1 MSLPNFSLLP
11 TREVGELVSDRSKD
25 IVEPL
30 MKPQWYV
37 RCDEMGRQ
45 AAEAVRSGE
54 LKIIPEAHLKTWFN
68 WMDNIRDWCI
78 SRQLWWG
85 HRIPAYFVTVN
96 DPSVPPGED
105 TDGKYWVSGRSENE
119 ALQKASRV
127 FGVSEV
133 KISLRRDEDVLDTWF
148 SSGLF
153 PFSIFGW
160 PNQNEDLQ
168 VFYPGTLLET
178 GHDILFFWVARMVM
192 LGLKLTGKLPFKEVY
207 LHAVVRDAHGRK
219 MSKSLGNVIDPLDVI
234 TGISLEGLHAQLA
247 DSNLDQAETERAK
260 QGQKSDYPNG
270 IPECGTDALRF
281 ALCAYTSQGRDIN
294 LDVNRILGYRHFCNK
309 LWNATKFAIR
319 GLGDHFKPE
328 PQFQECLKPVFN
340 SNDARAIL
348 ISRNTLY
355 TCLDGGLR
363 LLSPFMPF
371 VTEELFQRLPRRSEQ
386 TPPSICVTTYP
397 DSAEFSWRNDDIDR
411 NMEFI
416 MTVIKTIRSLR
427 ADYNLTKTKADCYL
441 QCLDSETVAI
451 VTQFIPYIQTL
462 SSSNTVSAFKDGEP
476 PAGCA
481 VAIASD
487 KCTVNLL
494 LKGLID
500 AEKEISKL
508 TTKKSEL
515 LKQIEKLHERTSKA
529 DYKEKVPQKVQEGDS
544 EKQQLTASQLFQ
556 AYYGSPMV
564 STKNYWHAVNEIV
577 RANAAMDFISSTR
590 SNPILHF
597 DSERIQEA
605 NDLLFKSRKQIID
618 SIQAGDF
625 KGAREKLGRVLH
637 SLQDFYSHSNW
648 IEMGFRKI
656 HPKLLKSTEKVGLL
670 APGKCS
676 HGGIFDKSRHQSAK
690 GGINKDTTSFLFS
703 PHNYLHEDAAHLA
716 TLATVA
722 TLEDLWNAVGN
733 EAFLMLLNVLHH
745 MVLCFVIDTTGS
757 MFEEIDAARQ
767 RAISVIQERKGLYPE
782 TFLYVLVPFHDP
794 GFGPVYKTT
803 DPEKF
808 IMFLNNLT
816 SLSGGDEPEMCL
828 SAIKLAL
835 ENTPPLSEIFVFT
848 DASPKDI
855 NLQSIIEA
863 LIIQK
868 GSKVTFL
875 LTEDPSR
882 NRKKRRA
889 LVPPNRFSVYTK
901 LAALSGGLS
910 LFTTNKEILPVS
922 SVIQDNT
929 AYAKVTLLHLQLWSQ
944 GGTSTGIFHV
954 DSTVKNVSIHLIG
967 VVHSVILFSPTGQS
981 TVDFLHHFAVE
992 LEGNHP
998 GLSVLESQPIA
1009 GIPTFILGSITGLPM
1024 DNSISFSDVVLQG
1037 ADGQIL
1043 QVLKLET
1050 MGLKGEFFAKS
1061 ESLPDCLFSVKI
1073 IGTDKIGNIIE
1084 RLSPGLNHVAQ
1095 VLIKASSIP
1104 SLYPGQSTNIW
1115 LNISNFGQ
1123 TRDITVTV
1131 GDDRQFVKSQ
1141 SQKRY
1146 HMSENDTVPVQITLE
1161 TPSDAKVGSAVT
1173 MSIAVETKDK
1183 TDSNYAVLHLSVAD
1197 PVVDVYPPL
1206 CSYDTESPCP
1216 LSQRECSHSSWTTT
1230 LLFQNSKSIISRLEL
1245 RQGQGRLRLRAKS
1258 VDMWID
1264 IQMGQ
1269 IVNLTSYSADEI
1281 FANYISSCCSP
1292 TAELILWDD
1301 IGNQGGCVVSAL
1313 QPAATGD
1320 RQEAY
1325 KTLTLQ
1331 VILLFLLSPLYF
1343 WQ

>member
-1 MSLPNFSLLP
+1 MEIHVFVWMLFIKSLNITTCSAFFPNVWSKIISLSWTSRTHQNITEEALLIITKQVFQTVPNFQ
-11 TREVGELVSDRSKD
+11 G
-25 IVEPL
+25 
-30 MKPQWYV
+30 
-37 RCDEMGRQ
+37 
-45 AAEAVRSGE
+45 
-54 LKIIPEAHLKTWFN
+54 KTLGSN
-68 WMDNIRDWCI
+68 
-78 SRQLWWG
+78 
-85 HRIPAYFVTVN
+85 Y
-96 DPSVPPGED
+96 
-105 TDGKYWVSGRSENE
+105 SE
-119 ALQKASRV
+119 
-127 FGVSEV
+127 
-133 KISLRRDEDVLDTWF
+133 
-148 SSGLF
+148 
-153 PFSIFGW
+153 
-160 PNQNEDLQ
+160 
-168 VFYPGTLLET
+168 
-178 GHDILFFWVARMVM
+178 
-192 LGLKLTGKLPFKEVY
+192 
-207 LHAVVRDAHGRK
+207 
-219 MSKSLGNVIDPLDVI
+219 
-234 TGISLEGLHAQLA
+234 
-247 DSNLDQAETERAK
+247 
-260 QGQKSDYPNG
+260 
-270 IPECGTDALRF
+270 
-281 ALCAYTSQGRDIN
+281 
-294 LDVNRILGYRHFCNK
+294 
-309 LWNATKFAIR
+309 
-319 GLGDHFKPE
+319 
-328 PQFQECLKPVFN
+328 
-340 SNDARAIL
+340 
-348 ISRNTLY
+348 
-355 TCLDGGLR
+355 
-363 LLSPFMPF
+363 
-371 VTEELFQRLPRRSEQ
+371 
-386 TPPSICVTTYP
+386 
-397 DSAEFSWRNDDIDR
+397 
-411 NMEFI
+411 
-416 MTVIKTIRSLR
+416 
-427 ADYNLTKTKADCYL
+427 
-441 QCLDSETVAI
+441 
-451 VTQFIPYIQTL
+451 
-462 SSSNTVSAFKDGEP
+462 
-476 PAGCA
+476 
-481 VAIASD
+481 
-487 KCTVNLL
+487 
-494 LKGLID
+494 
-500 AEKEISKL
+500 
-508 TTKKSEL
+508 
-515 LKQIEKLHERTSKA
+515 
-529 DYKEKVPQKVQEGDS
+529 
-544 EKQQLTASQLFQ
+544 QQLTASQLFQ

-670 APGKCS
+670 APENMQTCTDCDRFTCNNNILEKINKNKFLTTGYYGDDPKKPPGKCS

-967 VVHSVILFSPTGQS
+967 VVHSVILFSPTGKQQADSSGDLAFIERFDGFCRIGFKSPIILGAWKCDIIYQGKVMVDVFGQS

-1141 SQKRY
+1141 SQKRLWMFILHY
-1146 HMSENDTVPVQITLE
+1146 AHTIL
-1161 TPSDAKVGSAVT
+1161 KVRALFLKESAAT
-1173 MSIAVETKDK
+1173 APGLPHSCSK
-1183 TDSNYAVLHLSVAD
+1183 T
-1197 PVVDVYPPL
+1197 
-1206 CSYDTESPCP
+1206 
-1216 LSQRECSHSSWTTT
+1216 
-1230 LLFQNSKSIISRLEL
+1230 
-1245 RQGQGRLRLRAKS
+1245 
-1258 VDMWID
+1258 
-1264 IQMGQ
+1264 
-1269 IVNLTSYSADEI
+1269 VNL
-1281 FANYISSCCSP
+1281 
-1292 TAELILWDD
+1292 
-1301 IGNQGGCVVSAL
+1301 
-1313 QPAATGD
+1313 
-1320 RQEAY
+1320 
-1325 KTLTLQ
+1325 
-1331 VILLFLLSPLYF
+1331 
-1343 WQ
+1343 